1 MLQYILGS
9 GHYETRS
16 ARSAN
21 VSRGPCGD
29 DGGASVRRHARGA
42 CLNQGGKSLYTM
54 YISRT
59 YRHLVDRPP
68 PVPWYTL
75 IYDTGDFWT

>member
-1 MLQYILGS
+1 MK
-9 GHYETRS
+9 HV
-16 ARSAN
+16 ARAAQMC
-21 VSRGPCGD
+21 RGVHAEMTAECAPTC
-29 DGGASVRRHARGA
+29 ARG
-42 CLNQGGKSLYTM
+42 LPQGGKSLYTM